1 MFKWVEDAVFEE
13 VEDALPRL
21 AIIANE
27 ISKAKSE
34 ANELKAMIQ
43 EMREEAMVNDMKT
56 RRNWCGLKVCIVWM
70 FVITIVIFFVLF
82 GLVNEKKLVVGY

>member
-1 MFKWVEDAVFEE
+1 
-13 VEDALPRL
+13 
-21 AIIANE
+21 
-27 ISKAKSE
+27 
-34 ANELKAMIQ
+34 MIQ